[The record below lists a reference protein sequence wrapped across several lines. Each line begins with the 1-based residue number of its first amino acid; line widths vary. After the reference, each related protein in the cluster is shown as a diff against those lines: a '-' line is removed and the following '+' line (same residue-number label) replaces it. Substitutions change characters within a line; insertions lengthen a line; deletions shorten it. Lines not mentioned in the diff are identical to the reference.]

1 MPDDTKNSLD
11 RSSESDALRLTLDAE
26 QVELRHLVSAAST
39 FAALVQEVS
48 RTITRGEGSV
58 IWTVALEPGS
68 VAIPIRPQTEPTIKA
83 ELLRAIPEG
92 VSLLEQGAQ
101 RPAHFTNQALLQAQS
116 LANLSSKEMPIR
128 VRDGRESVT
137 LTKQLVANVEVLTRE
152 RQPRIGTVEGRLEEA
167 DVHGRPTFKVLERL
181 SGDKVQCRAR
191 EEVTIDELGAALGKR
206 VAVRGRIRESKAG
219 HKITI
224 DVKQLRVF
232 PDEETLPTADDVRG
246 ILKPAS

>member
-1 MPDDTKNSLD
+1 MPDDKKNSVD
-11 RSSESDALRLTLDAE
+11 HDALRLTLDAE
-26 QVELRHLVSAAST
+26 HVELRHLVSAAST

-48 RTITRGEGSV
+48 RAMTREEGGV
-58 IWTVALEPGS
+58 IWIVALEPGS
-68 VAIPIRPQTEPTIKA
+68 VAIPVRPQAEPTLRA

-92 VSLLEQGAQ
+92 VGLLERGAQ
-101 RPAHFTNQALLQAQS
+101 RPPHFTNQALMQAQA
-116 LANLSSKEMPIR
+116 LANLSSNEMPVR

-137 LTKQLVANVEVLTRE
+137 LTKQLVANVELLTRE

-167 DVHGRPTFKVLERL
+167 NVHGRPTFQVLERL
-181 SGDKVQCRAR
+181 SGDKVKCRAG
-191 EEVTIDELGAALGKR
+191 EDVTVDELGTALGKR

-219 HKITI
+219 HKITV

-232 PDEETLPTADDVRG
+232 PDKEALPTADDVRG